1 MAILNM
7 NEALN
12 KLPINGEGWQ
22 RIMDLRSQYDS
33 RLEVLREHENSKYH
47 ISSIVTG
54 TIGTAS
60 SSNASSSSGG
70 ASGNTPSGRAN
81 RRTSMSR
88 VKFEDDGVEVLMTFV
103 EEGKDITA
111 FESPPSALTRV
122 PYWQLRTLF
131 NSIKQG
137 SFCLCLTSHPHFS
150 VKLLFHIYIFG

>member
-12 KLPINGEGWQ
+12 KLPINSEAWQ
-22 RIMDLRSQYDS
+22 RIMDLRGQYDA
-33 RLEVLREHENSKYH
+33 RLELLREHENSKYH

-54 TIGTAS
+54 TIGANA
-60 SSNASSSSGG
+60 SSNAGTSSG
-70 ASGNTPSGRAN
+70 ASVAVSGSSPNTRAS

-103 EEGKDITA
+103 EEGKDVAA

-122 PYWQLRTLF
+122 PYWQLRTLI

-137 SFCLCLTSHPHFS
+137 
-150 VKLLFHIYIFG
+150 Y